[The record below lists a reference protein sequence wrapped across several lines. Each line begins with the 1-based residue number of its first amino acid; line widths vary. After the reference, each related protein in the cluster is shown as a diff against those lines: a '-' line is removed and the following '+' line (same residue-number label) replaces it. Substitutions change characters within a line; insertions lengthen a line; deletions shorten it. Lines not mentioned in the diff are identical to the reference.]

1 MSSPHAAMWVR
12 IGFVLSLCLLLAISS
27 SAFLTPN
34 NLLNVLRQASL
45 VFLIASGLTLVVLTA
60 GIDLSVGANVGLS
73 ACLCAVVLK
82 ASGSILLAM
91 GAGLACGAVIGLGN
105 GLFVVA
111 LRIPPFIATY
121 GMLWI
126 VNGITYKLMSGT
138 TIEGFPPMFRFIGSG
153 YWLGIPVPIY
163 LMLGFF
169 AAGALFANST
179 TYGRELYSIG
189 ANPVAARLS
198 GIPVRARLILVYA
211 VCGAMA
217 GLSGLVYLARLNS
230 AEADIGDPMLLPAVA
245 AVLVG
250 GTSLFGGLGG
260 LSGTLIGAV
269 IVTLVLNG
277 MNLMSVSTNWQP
289 MITSVILLGAVLVDT
304 LVRRHAESVGK

>member
-111 LRIPPFIATY
+111 LRIPP
-121 GMLWI
+121 W
-126 VNGITYKLMSGT
+126 K
-138 TIEGFPPMFRFIGSG
+138 
-153 YWLGIPVPIY
+153 
-163 LMLGFF
+163 
-169 AAGALFANST
+169 
-179 TYGRELYSIG
+179 
-189 ANPVAARLS
+189 
-198 GIPVRARLILVYA
+198 
-211 VCGAMA
+211 
-217 GLSGLVYLARLNS
+217 
-230 AEADIGDPMLLPAVA
+230 
-245 AVLVG
+245 
-250 GTSLFGGLGG
+250 
-260 LSGTLIGAV
+260 
-269 IVTLVLNG
+269 
-277 MNLMSVSTNWQP
+277 SV
-289 MITSVILLGAVLVDT
+289 V
-304 LVRRHAESVGK
+304 